1 MKMLLTISW
10 RNIWRHPGRSG
21 VLMGS
26 IIAGVWAGVMI
37 SALTNGLMEQRFNNM
52 IENQLT
58 HLQVHHPEFLTE
70 REPDMF
76 IPGAESILDT
86 LEQDPRVMSATGR
99 TLVDGMIQSP
109 LTTSGVQIRGFVDGE
124 ERETTSFHE
133 NITQGIFPGDE
144 VRNPILVS
152 ERLSEKIKT
161 ETGNRVVLT
170 FQDVN
175 NELTSASFT
184 VSGMYK
190 TSSAPYDEVNVFVR
204 SEDLSSL
211 MADSTIY
218 HEIAVMMV
226 QEEMGDSLANELNNS
241 FEGILAET
249 WYELSPELRYLTDF
263 GGSMTLYVMIVI
275 MLALA
280 FGILNTMLMA
290 IFERMKE
297 LGMLMSVGMSKI
309 RVFFMIMIEAVI
321 LSFSGAA
328 VGMGVAWG
336 SVVLLAENGL
346 DLTGVGGDSLA
357 EFGYDAVIYPMVTS
371 GDFITTAVLVVAT
384 AILAAIYPAVKALR
398 MNPGEVIRQ

>member
-76 IPGAESILDT
+76 IPGTESILDT

-371 GDFITTAVLVVAT
+371 GDFITIAVLVVAT

>member
-1 MKMLLTISW
+1 
-10 RNIWRHPGRSG
+10 
-21 VLMGS
+21 
-26 IIAGVWAGVMI
+26 MI